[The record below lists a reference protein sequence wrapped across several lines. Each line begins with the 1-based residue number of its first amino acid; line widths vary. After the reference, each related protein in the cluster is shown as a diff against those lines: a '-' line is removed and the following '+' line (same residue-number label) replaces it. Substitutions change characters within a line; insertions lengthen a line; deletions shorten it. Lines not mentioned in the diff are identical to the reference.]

1 MGFSPLIINSSC
13 KMATRRQH
21 GQLDPADVSDSE
33 DLEQPEQ
40 LKQLEPEDEASV
52 IFFHGKPQIIWRIKS
67 KLC

>member
-1 MGFSPLIINSSC
+1 
-13 KMATRRQH
+13 MATRRQH

-40 LKQLEPEDEASV
+40 LEQLEPEDEASV